1 MRLLIKNG
9 RIVTAVDDYVAD
21 VLVEGETITLIGRN
35 LARLVG
41 EVDKTIDATDKLV
54 IPGGID
60 PHTHMELPF
69 GGTSAS
75 DDFETGTVAAAHGG
89 TTTIIDFAVQYKGE
103 SLQQGVDNWH
113 RKADGRTAI
122 DYGFHLI
129 CTDLPDERL
138 PEMRKLIDQGVS
150 S

>member
-1 MRLLIKNG
+1 MTANREEDLCRFAWIRGSRGQLMKTLITNG

-60 PHTHMELPF
+60 RSE
-69 GGTSAS
+69 
-75 DDFETGTVAAAHGG
+75 
-89 TTTIIDFAVQYKGE
+89 
-103 SLQQGVDNWH
+103 
-113 RKADGRTAI
+113 
-122 DYGFHLI
+122 
-129 CTDLPDERL
+129 ERRVGK
-138 PEMRKLIDQGVS
+138 ECRSRWS
-150 S
+150 SNH